1 MLCHSKEFYA
11 VAVDELIF
19 TTVSGIIAVC
29 LVGFVLIEHRSATAF
44 VLPMILL
51 LYVDL
56 LGKIL
61 RFTTK
66 RQTTF
71 LILRSRRGLR

>member
-1 MLCHSKEFYA
+1 M
-11 VAVDELIF
+11 AVDELIF

-61 RFTTK
+61 RGTTK
-66 RQTTF
+66 MQTTSF
-71 LILRSRRGLR
+71 LILSFGCVLR

>member
-1 MLCHSKEFYA
+1 MVLLVPTNCMLDCLQEFYA
-11 VAVDELIF
+11 VAVNELIF

-29 LVGFVLIEHRSATAF
+29 FVGFVLIEHRSATMF

-56 LGKIL
+56 LGK
-61 RFTTK
+61 
-66 RQTTF
+66 
-71 LILRSRRGLR
+71 